1 MVVTSVDVD
10 RDAIAEIKSLLNL
23 KSDREVINEGIQLL
37 LARAR
42 QKKALKRMSNRS
54 FNPEQL
60 DATVIQYPL

>member
-1 MVVTSVDVD
+1 MAITSVDVD
-10 RDAIAEIKSLLNL
+10 REAIAEIKSLLNL

-42 QKKALKRMSNRS
+42 QKKALKRMANRS
-54 FNPEQL
+54 FTAEQL